1 MFDFWSV
8 RLDSFLTNGEL
19 GLVFRLCDW
28 LHACSAFAAF
38 DLLRS
43 APSLITLSIQ
53 IQIWFQVALLK
64 LTDRHADMQKTHDCW
79 THLKTKQAFQKVSAT
94 AKGSYWQT
102 YQKVDC
108 WTACCL
114 FQFGEHGFLHVLHVS
129 KLSQE
134 NAEKIDKLVRENRLD
149 YTP

>member
-1 MFDFWSV
+1 MTWWYDFKY
-8 RLDSFLTNGEL
+8 GY
-19 GLVFRLCDW
+19 
-28 LHACSAFAAF
+28 
-38 DLLRS
+38 RS
-43 APSLITLSIQ
+43 DC
-53 IQIWFQVALLK
+53 QVAILK

-102 YQKVDC
+102 YQKVEC
-108 WTACCL
+108 WTAYFNL
-114 FQFGEHGFLHVLHVS
+114 GEHGFLHVS

-134 NAEKIDKLVRENRLD
+134 NTAKIDKLVRENRLD